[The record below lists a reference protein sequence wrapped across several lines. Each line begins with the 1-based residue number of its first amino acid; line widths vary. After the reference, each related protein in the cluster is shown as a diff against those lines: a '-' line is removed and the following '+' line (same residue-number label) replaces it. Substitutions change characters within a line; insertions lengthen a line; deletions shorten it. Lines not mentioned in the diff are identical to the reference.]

1 MKEKKI
7 NARKLLVLSLG
18 TGSSKGTNKLE
29 VGSPDTAWGLV
40 NWFFGPEKS
49 RPLTDVLM
57 AGSNEMVEI
66 YTSSFFQFSGLEDNY
81 IRIQVFTTHL
91 PFRMKL
97 HMQ

>member
-1 MKEKKI
+1 
-7 NARKLLVLSLG
+7 
-18 TGSSKGTNKLE
+18 
-29 VGSPDTAWGLV
+29 
-40 NWFFGPEKS
+40 
-49 RPLTDVLM
+49 M

-97 HMQ
+97 QVVGYNCSCVFDSAKFMINEVTMLE